1 MKIAELKEILAQ
13 YDDDTEVSFKVE
25 ESFDTEV
32 EVVTDSYE
40 TSYGWD
46 SSTEMQTVN
55 VDYEETFDDVADE
68 QLDKHKHKLTL
79 LLER

>member
-25 ESFDTEV
+25 ENFDAEV

-46 SSTEMQTVN
+46 NSTEVQTVN

-68 QLDKHKHKLTL
+68 KLDKHKHKLTL